1 MSKSKWKK
9 VSVQDCG
16 CVNQQRHAFSTQP
29 VKPGEKITMR
39 TLPCSVHR
47 PCVLVI
53 IDEASNFSDDN
64 YFDNFVDGRGF

>member
-29 VKPGEKITMR
+29 VNPGEKITMR
-39 TLPCSVHR
+39 TLPCAEHR
-47 PCVLVI
+47 PHFLVF
-53 IDEASNFSDDN
+53 IDEASNFEDN